1 MKRFIAHLTAF
12 LLIAFVTGT
21 ADAAVFV
28 KMHESTAC
36 TAPLG
41 LMSESL
47 QENSP
52 SGIQELAKKKSK
64 KKASKKKKSKKSK
77 KPKKST
83 GTKKKKKKKTTKAS

>member
-12 LLIAFVTGT
+12 LLIAFVIGT

-52 SGIQELAKKKSK
+52 SGIQELATKKKK
-64 KKASKKKKSKKSK
+64 SKKKKSKKSK

-83 GTKKKKKKKTTKAS
+83 GTKKKKKTTKAS